1 MSPFLLLIANNIAV
15 AECVSQVRGR
25 GGKGRRLSPFPPA
38 QRLIEL
44 HCAHRE
50 YVLFLAAWSLFVRAP
65 GFSEKNFAPG
75 SPQKDDSQLRGLIAS
90 AALTLVLVTAARIHR
105 EAAMRAGIP
114 AFAGPFGFMV
124 M

>member
-1 MSPFLLLIANNIAV
+1 MLSGVPPAHEVSLEMSPFLLLIANNTAV

-50 YVLFLAAWSLFVRAP
+50 YVLFLLLGLFLCVLPFFREKFRA
-65 GFSEKNFAPG
+65 
-75 SPQKDDSQLRGLIAS
+75 RIAS
-90 AALTLVLVTAARIHR
+90 EGRFPTAWTHSLR
-105 EAAMRAGIP
+105 
-114 AFAGPFGFMV
+114 
-124 M
+124 